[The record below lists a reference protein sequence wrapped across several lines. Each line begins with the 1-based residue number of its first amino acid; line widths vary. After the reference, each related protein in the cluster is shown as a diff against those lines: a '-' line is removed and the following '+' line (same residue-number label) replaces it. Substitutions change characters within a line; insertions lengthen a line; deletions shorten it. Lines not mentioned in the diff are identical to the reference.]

1 MPFFNN
7 FKSISINNA
16 FLLTSLLNTIII
28 TISIFAKEKIEDI
41 DNNKKDTSSYK
52 AYMISCL
59 ATFLATYGS
68 LWLMHLLFG
77 FGGGMLIMNIKK
89 KKKI

>member
-7 FKSISINNA
+7 FKSTNFNNA

-41 DNNKKDTSSYK
+41 ENNTKDTSSYK
-52 AYMISCL
+52 AYLIS
-59 ATFLATYGS
+59 FL
-68 LWLMHLLFG
+68 
-77 FGGGMLIMNIKK
+77 
-89 KKKI
+89 

>member
-7 FKSISINNA
+7 FKSTNFNNA
-16 FLLTSLLNTIII
+16 FLLTSLLNSIII

-41 DNNKKDTSSYK
+41 ENNTKDISSYK
-52 AYMISCL
+52 VYLISFFI
-59 ATFLATYGS
+59 TFLATYGS
-68 LWLMHLLFG
+68 LWIMYLLFG

-89 KKKI
+89 KKKK